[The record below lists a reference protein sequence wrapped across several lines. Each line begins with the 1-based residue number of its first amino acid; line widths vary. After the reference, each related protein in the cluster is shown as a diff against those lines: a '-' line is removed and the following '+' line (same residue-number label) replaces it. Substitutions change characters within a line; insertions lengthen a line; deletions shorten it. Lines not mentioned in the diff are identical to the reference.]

1 MEILFLCSWYP
12 TPKNPNFGIFIK
24 EHAVAVSLAGHHVTA
39 ISVICDKTN
48 DLCRLTKYDFIDE
61 NDIHVIQIIVSS
73 RYRDFF
79 HHLLPYHYRLLSQV
93 LKPLIKSGYSPDLI
107 HTNVVFS
114 AGILGNWFSQKLKIP
129 YIITEHWSRV
139 PRLLKQP
146 VLSSWGIKAY
156 QSSAKILPVSNFLQ
170 NRICEL
176 IPELDKR
183 KFTVIGNI
191 VDTKTF
197 YYKPKAATEGQLQ
210 FCAIATWDK
219 KKIPDKKPELF
230 IEALGQLQKEIK
242 KDISLTMI
250 GGGNNIKEL
259 QQLCDEHQITANFT
273 GYIPKNE
280 IAGHLY
286 RSHYFLHASTIE
298 TFSIVVAEALLTG
311 TPVLCSNVG
320 ALSELVNNSNGV
332 LCNNTLQ
339 DWTEGLKCLINNSY
353 DNEQISSNISNRF
366 SPENIGR
373 KISEVYAQ
381 VKV

>member
-12 TPKNPNFGIFIK
+12 TPENPNFGIFIK
-24 EHAVAVSLAGHHVTA
+24 EHAVSVRLAGHRVTA
-39 ISVICDKTN
+39 FSVICKKSN
-48 DLCRLTKYDFIDE
+48 DLCSLTKHDYVDE
-61 NDIHVIQIIVSS
+61 NDIHVIQIIISS

-79 HHLLPYHYRLLSQV
+79 HHLLPYHYIILLQA

-114 AGILGNWFSQKLKIP
+114 AGILGNWLSHKLKIP

-156 QSSAKILPVSNFLQ
+156 QSSAKILPVSGFLQ
-170 NRICEL
+170 NRLCEL
-176 IPELDKR
+176 IPELDKN
-183 KFTVIGNI
+183 KFTVVGNI

-197 YYKPKAATEGQLQ
+197 RYKPKNRTKGVIR
-210 FCAIATWDK
+210 FCAIATWNK

-230 IEALGQLQKEIK
+230 IEALGKLKKEIEEE
-242 KDISLTMI
+242 ISLTII
-250 GGGNNIKEL
+250 GGGDNLLYLKS
-259 QQLCDEHQITANFT
+259 LCASNEINVKCT
-273 GYIPKNE
+273 GYIPKSE
-280 IAGHLY
+280 IAEELY
-286 RSHYFLHASTIE
+286 LCDYFLHASTIE

-320 ALSELVNNSNGV
+320 ALPELVNQSNGV
-332 LCNNTLQ
+332 LCNNTA
-339 DWTEGLKCLINNSY
+339 DEWIDGMKCIINTLY
-353 DNEQISSNISNRF
+353 DAEEISNGISNRF

-373 KISEVYAQ
+373 KISDIYAQ
-381 VKV
+381 I